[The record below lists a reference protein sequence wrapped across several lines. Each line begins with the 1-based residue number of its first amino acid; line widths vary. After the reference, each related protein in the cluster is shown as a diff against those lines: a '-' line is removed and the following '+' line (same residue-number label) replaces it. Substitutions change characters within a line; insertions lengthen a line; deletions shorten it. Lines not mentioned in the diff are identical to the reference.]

1 MKLNEKFDDTENNLF
16 ELMTKIHPFPWVS
29 YDFINTYW
37 LGKYGELT
45 LNPAFEETNVGVLA
59 NMVSSIVA
67 EKWDIQYANYHL
79 NLLVDGNKSE
89 TVTHNITDTSENK
102 TDVQGE
108 NGHNVSAF
116 DSTELVTD
124 SNDTVDTVTNNVGN
138 STRAETTVT
147 NARTGNFITD
157 MISYNKYLTNI
168 GFYDMIISDVN
179 KCLAFGSRELD
190 Y

>member
-16 ELMTKIHPFPWVS
+16 ELMTKIHPFPWIS

-45 LNPAFEETNVGVLA
+45 LNPAFENTDVGILA
-59 NMVSSIVA
+59 NMVSSIVSD
-67 EKWDIQYANYHL
+67 KWDIQYSNYHL

-89 TVTHNITDTSENK
+89 TVTHTYTDTTESK
-102 TDVQGE
+102 TDVQGD
-108 NGHNVSAF
+108 NSHNVSAF
-116 DSTELVTD
+116 DSSDFVKD
-124 SNDTVDTVTNNVGN
+124 SNDTVDTVTNNTGTVN
-138 STRAETTVT
+138 RQESTVT
-147 NARTGNFITD
+147 NARTGNFIND

-190 Y
+190 F